1 MLFAACTT
9 DVTKDV
15 AVEVPQTLTVSFEED
30 TRIQLMNGK
39 TVWTTGDLV
48 SVFYRSDANQQWK
61 CQGVTGD
68 RSGNLRRVSTPEATT
83 KLSKVVA
90 VYPYNKNYYINPETC
105 NIEATLPAE
114 QTYLKD
120 SYGLD
125 GNILVSAS
133 EFNQLYM
140 RNVLGW
146 LKIQLKGEGQIVKKI
161 TLKGNN
167 SEQVAGLIYIDS
179 SDATA
184 TLAAEHSDG
193 GDDGVGGTLVF
204 EDTILTEVA
213 LNCTEGVT
221 LGSEATA
228 FYIALPPQEF
238 SRGFT
243 LKVLYDDDTTMTK
256 STSNSVTIERN
267 TILPMDALYYD
278 GNTPP
283 VYELAYTTNNSQPL
297 DPYTTEGFG
306 ANFLENIYDA
316 ETGKGSLKF
325 DGRITTIPANAFIV
339 CTNLTWIDIPNCITT
354 IGDKAFYGC
363 SAVESLTLPSSVTSI
378 GKSAFEN
385 CTGKVTIN
393 CRIYGE
399 WYFYNGKFYKAKF
412 TEVIIGNS
420 VTSIGDKAFS
430 DCSSLTSVTISDSVT
445 EIGGSAF
452 NGCSSLT
459 SVTIP
464 DSVTKIGE
472 SAFYGCSSLT
482 NVTIPDSVTEIGTR
496 AFSYCSSLTNITIPD
511 SVTKIGESAFSG
523 CSSLKEVYYQGDLSG
538 WCKISFEY
546 NQANPLGNG
555 AKLYIDN
562 KEVTDIT
569 IPSDITSIGNCT
581 FEGCSSLTSVTIGSR
596 VTSIGGDAFRNC
608 SSLASITIG
617 NRVTMIGSGAF
628 GGCSSL
634 TSVTIPNSVT
644 NIGSYAFDNCSS
656 LTNVTIP
663 NSVTEIGYCAFN
675 GCSSLTSVTIPDS
688 VTEIGSDAFKD
699 CTNLKEVFCKPTTPP
714 TGGNNM
720 FSYGKYDYPI
730 GCIIYVP
737 ASDDDS
743 IINAY
748 KAADG
753 WKDYADYIEEYDF
766 TE

>member
-1 MLFAACTT
+1 MKRLLFAVVALLFAACTT
-9 DVTKDV
+9 DVTEDV
-15 AVEVPQTLTVSFEED
+15 ADEAPETLRVSFEED

-39 TVWTTGDLV
+39 TVWNEGDLV

-61 CQGVTGD
+61 FQGVTGD
-68 RSGNLRRVSTPEATT
+68 RSGNLRRESTPEATT

-146 LKIQLKGEGQIVKKI
+146 LKIQLKGEGQVVKKI

-167 SEQVAGLIYIDS
+167 GEQVAGLIYIDS

-316 ETGKGSLKF
+316 DTGKGSLKF
-325 DGRITTIPANAFIV
+325 DGRITTIPANAFIA
-339 CTNLTWIDIPNCITT
+339 CTNLTWIDIPSTITS

-363 SAVESLTLPSSVTSI
+363 SAVESLTLPSSITSI
-378 GKSAFEN
+378 GTSAFEN

-393 CRIYGE
+393 CRIYGASSS
-399 WYFYNGKFYKAKF
+399 NGKFYKAKF
-412 TEVIIGNS
+412 TEVVIGNS
-420 VTSIGDKAFS
+420 VTEIGNYAFYN
-430 DCSSLTSVTISDSVT
+430 CSSLTSVTI
-445 EIGGSAF
+445 
-452 NGCSSLT
+452 
-459 SVTIP
+459 
-464 DSVTKIGE
+464 
-472 SAFYGCSSLT
+472 
-482 NVTIPDSVTEIGTR
+482 
-496 AFSYCSSLTNITIPD
+496 
-511 SVTKIGESAFSG
+511 
-523 CSSLKEVYYQGDLSG
+523 
-538 WCKISFEY
+538 
-546 NQANPLGNG
+546 
-555 AKLYIDN
+555 
-562 KEVTDIT
+562 
-569 IPSDITSIGNCT
+569 
-581 FEGCSSLTSVTIGSR
+581 
-596 VTSIGGDAFRNC
+596 
-608 SSLASITIG
+608 IG
-617 NRVTMIGSGAF
+617 NRVTKIGSSAF
-628 GGCSSL
+628 
-634 TSVTIPNSVT
+634 
-644 NIGSYAFDNCSS
+644 
-656 LTNVTIP
+656 
-663 NSVTEIGYCAFN
+663 
-675 GCSSLTSVTIPDS
+675 
-688 VTEIGSDAFKD
+688 
-699 CTNLKEVFCKPTTPP
+699 
-714 TGGNNM
+714 
-720 FSYGKYDYPI
+720 
-730 GCIIYVP
+730 
-737 ASDDDS
+737 
-743 IINAY
+743 
-748 KAADG
+748 
-753 WKDYADYIEEYDF
+753 
-766 TE
+766 